1 MLKIRFIHKRSLAAA
16 IVYAGLLPGMQA
28 PAFAEAYLGINAGST
43 SYTVDLSNLDGGS
56 FDDSATGT
64 KFYGGYSFNDY
75 FALEAAYYNFAEASV
90 GEAELEPGGNVLS
103 MASSAKGFA
112 GYAVAQYPVGKKVN
126 LMVKLGMLRWD
137 ADLEVN
143 NLTTGTGGSG
153 TSSGTDVAYGIAAS
167 YAFTRQLLIV
177 GEWEG
182 FNSDNPELSLFS
194 VGFRFNF
201 K

>member
-1 MLKIRFIHKRSLAAA
+1 MYKARALRFTVFSVLFFSAVSPLLAD
-16 IVYAGLLPGMQA
+16 
-28 PAFAEAYLGINAGST
+28 AYLGLSAGST
-43 SYTVDLSNLDGGS
+43 AYTVDFSGLGGGD

-90 GEAELEPGGNVLS
+90 GAAELSPGGPVVS
-103 MASSAKGFA
+103 MAASAKGFG
-112 GYAVAQYPVGKKVN
+112 GYAVGMYPISKKFK
-126 LMVKLGMLRWD
+126 LMAKLGMLRWD
-137 ADLEVN
+137 ADLKVN
-143 NLTTGTGGSG
+143 NASGSNDG
-153 TSSGTDVAYGIAAS
+153 SDMAYGVAAS
-167 YAFTRQLLIV
+167 YAFTRQLLVV

-182 FNSDNPELSLFS
+182 FNTDNPELSLLS

>member
-1 MLKIRFIHKRSLAAA
+1 MKHNRIRLIPVIFSACLLAAHSTTS
-16 IVYAGLLPGMQA
+16 
-28 PAFAEAYLGINAGST
+28 AEAYLGLSAGST
-43 SYTVDLSNLDGGS
+43 AYTVDFSGLGGGN

-64 KFYGGYSFNDY
+64 KIYGGYSFNDY

-90 GEAELEPGGNVLS
+90 GAFELEPGGTPIS
-103 MASSAKGFA
+103 MAASAKGFG
-112 GYAVAQYPVGKKVN
+112 GYAVGMYPINKKFN
-126 LMVKLGMLRWD
+126 LMAKLGMVNWS

-143 NLTTGTGGSG
+143 NVSGSNDG
-153 TSSGTDVAYGIAAS
+153 NDVAYGLSAS
-167 YAFTRQLLIV
+167 YAFTRQLLAV
-177 GEWEG
+177 AEWET